1 MKTNTGVTAHIFIRG
16 HVQGVSFRANLWRE
30 AKKHNLMGWV
40 RNLKDGSVEAVLQG
54 EAGGVNEVIKWCHTG
69 PAAAKVEK
77 VDVAYESP
85 QEKFTHFFIR

>member
-1 MKTNTGVTAHIFIRG
+1 MKNPAETTAHIFIYG

-30 AKKHNLMGWV
+30 AKKHMLMGWV

-54 EAGGVNEVIKWCHTG
+54 DQDKVNEAVKWCHTG

-77 VDVAYESP
+77 VEVSYESGR
-85 QEKFTHFFIR
+85 EKLTQFFIR

>member
-1 MKTNTGVTAHIFIRG
+1 METKFQATAHIVIQG

-30 AKKHNLMGWV
+30 AKKHMLMGWV

-54 EAGGVNEVIKWCHTG
+54 EPDKVNEVIKWCHTG

-77 VDVAYESP
+77 VDVSYESGA
-85 QEKFTHFFIR
+85 ERFTHFFIR